1 LQPFSGSGV
10 FVDRPASKAGTTAC
24 VVLLD
29 PFSRYRTEQPLSAT
43 IDPSSLDYASPENQS
58 DRGYFGVSP
67 ESWVKVLVISGLFS
81 AVFWPNL
88 HRLWLKTNPFTGE
101 ANWSH
106 AICVPVIGL
115 YYLFVHRED
124 LIKARGTEFIWGRFL
139 RPGRAI
145 ASVAMIAV
153 GILTYLAT
161 KDHNGIALSIV
172 KALGLSTGTLGVLV
186 LMLDWSIATMLF
198 GLGMFEYGIYPGQN
212 DYLKDLGMVGT
223 LFGIVLLLN
232 GWKVMRIAWFPI
244 VFLICA
250 IPWPGLVY
258 SWVAEPLSTLAAHV
272 AVDVLK
278 ATGVDSVNSGTKII
292 IMNADVMKPP
302 RILNVAEACAGMRSL
317 MTFIAVAGAVA
328 FLSPRPL
335 WQKVIVVASAVPI
348 AIFCNVMRI
357 SGQGLLDHY
366 VSPEWS
372 ESFAHQ
378 FVGMMMLLPAFFLIL
393 GVGYVL
399 DMMFIEEADEGEAG
413 YPVTPKAAAIAV
425 RDSAIPAAG
434 VMSAIAAPVAGV
446 APVALRMAP
455 VASNQPTVTA
465 SPKPSA
471 SPTTPPRPAAIPAR
485 PMMTPPRP
493 GIIPPRPMTAANPG
507 PRSIPAA
514 GPGTQRA
521 VPPKSPTP
529 PRPFTPAN
537 RPPAIQ
543 PNAMQMSA
551 KPKETP

>member
-1 LQPFSGSGV
+1 LK
-10 FVDRPASKAGTTAC
+10 DR
-24 VVLLD
+24 
-29 PFSRYRTEQPLSAT
+29 FQTENHLSAT
-43 IDPSSLDYASPENQS
+43 IDQSGLTAGDPSGDPSSLDYASPENQS
-58 DRGYFGVSP
+58 EHGYFGVSP
-67 ESWVKVLVISGLFS
+67 ESWAQVGVITVLFS

-106 AICVPVIGL
+106 AVCVPVIGL

-124 LIKARGTEFIWGRFL
+124 LIRARATQFIWGRFL

-145 ASVAMIAV
+145 ASAIMIAS
-153 GILTYLAT
+153 GGAIYLLTR
-161 KDHNGIALSIV
+161 DHNGIAFAIV
-172 KALGLSTGTLGVLV
+172 KALGASCGVLGALV

-198 GLGMFEYGIYPGQN
+198 GLGMFVYGIYPGQN

-223 LFGIVLLLN
+223 LFGIVLLLC
-232 GWKVMRIAWFPI
+232 GPRVMKIAWFPI

-278 ATGVDSVNSGTKII
+278 ATGVDSINSGTKII
-292 IMNADVMKPP
+292 ILNADVMKPP

-317 MTFIAVAGAVA
+317 MTFIAVGAAVA

-335 WQKVIVVASAVPI
+335 WQKVIVVASSIPI

-366 VSPEWS
+366 VSPAWS

-393 GVGYVL
+393 AVGYVL
-399 DMMFIEEADEGEAG
+399 DKMFIEEADEGEAG
-413 YPVTPKAAAIAV
+413 YPVTPQPAVAITARV
-425 RDSAIPAAG
+425 QAIPAVG
-434 VMSAIAAPVAGV
+434 TMSAIAPATGV
-446 APVALRMAP
+446 APVRPAPVIPKRPAVVAAPQAAMAP
-455 VASNQPTVTA
+455 AVSRPQTTPPRPVTA
-465 SPKPSA
+465 ANPRPRATPAAVPGAPRMIPPRQSPAPASA
-471 SPTTPPRPAAIPAR
+471 VPPRPAAIP
-485 PMMTPPRP
+485 
-493 GIIPPRPMTAANPG
+493 
-507 PRSIPAA
+507 
-514 GPGTQRA
+514 
-521 VPPKSPTP
+521 
-529 PRPFTPAN
+529 
-537 RPPAIQ
+537 
-543 PNAMQMSA
+543 PNAMQMTT
-551 KPKETP
+551 KPKEAP